1 MGYDQW
7 LAKHSR
13 VLGLGDER
21 GLYASTFAES
31 SSCMR
36 LKIMMHAEK
45 SRRQSTISRCFQ
57 IVRDRFP
64 ILVHDCHT
72 LDDSV

>member
-13 VLGLGDER
+13 VSGLGDER
-21 GLYASTFAES
+21 GLYASTCADS

-36 LKIMMHAEK
+36 LEIMMHAEK
-45 SRRQSTISRCFQ
+45 K
-57 IVRDRFP
+57 
-64 ILVHDCHT
+64 
-72 LDDSV
+72 